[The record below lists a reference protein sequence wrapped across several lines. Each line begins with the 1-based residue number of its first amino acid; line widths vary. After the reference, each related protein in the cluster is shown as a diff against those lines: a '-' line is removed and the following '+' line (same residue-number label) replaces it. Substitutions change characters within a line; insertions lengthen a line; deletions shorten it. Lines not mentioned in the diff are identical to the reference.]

1 MDEMN
6 NEAGS
11 ATEDTAATG
20 SALELAQKLVDAI
33 LSFGVDG
40 IGPFAGARE
49 IAEEH
54 RTQHADVDVA
64 IERLIA
70 THTRVVAATGFAT
83 GFGGFGT
90 LPITIP
96 TDVTVFYAYAGRCA
110 AAVAHLRGYDI
121 DSDEVRSV
129 VLLSLLGAG
138 GVTLAAKAGA
148 DLGTKAAFAALK
160 QVPGRVL
167 IELNKKVG
175 FRLVTKAGT
184 TGVINLTKLVPLV
197 GSGVSATVNAMGM
210 RSIGSYAK
218 NNFPKT

>member
-1 MDEMN
+1 VDEKSN
-6 NEAGS
+6 HAGQS
-11 ATEDTAATG
+11 ANATTPAG
-20 SALELAQKLVDAI
+20 ASSAVVQRLLDGI
-33 LSFGVDG
+33 LSIGVDG
-40 IGPFAGARE
+40 LGPLTGARE

-83 GFGGFGT
+83 GLGGLWT
-90 LPITIP
+90 LPLTIP
-96 TDVTVFYAYAGRCA
+96 TDVTVFYVYAGRRA

-121 DSDEVRSV
+121 TSNEVRSV
-129 VLLSLLGAG
+129 VLLSLLGSG

-148 DLGTKAAFAALK
+148 DLGNKAAFAALR

-184 TGVINLTKLVPLV
+184 TGIVNLSKLIPLV
-197 GSGVSATVNAMGM
+197 GGGVGAAVNAAGM
-210 RSIGSYAK
+210 RSIASYAK
-218 NNFPKT
+218 SNFPKT